1 MNEKGKSDGLGAN
14 FVIRKPSPID
24 MSLYDELDFTNL
36 IQQMIRNYYASK
48 HGKGD

>member
-1 MNEKGKSDGLGAN
+1 MSEKSESSGLGAS
-14 FVIRKPSPID
+14 FVIQKPSPID

-48 HGKGD
+48 HGKGE